1 MNYLD
6 RLEEAIKLTKAEAEK
21 RAEKAEGRKKKAGSE
36 EEKAISTLRT
46 FSGATPE
53 ERKKAEEQRKVAARR
68 RSRAAFVQGGRQ
80 AQAEL
85 AAESYQQIGDI
96 LAEAMLGKIRFKV
109 AGALKKFAQK
119 QYRKGEV
126 DDASGKPKRARVRG
140 RISDIAGKLA
150 QKVEPKDEG

>member
-21 RAEKAEGRKKKAGSE
+21 RAKKAEGSKKRAGGE

-53 ERKKAEEQRKVAARR
+53 EREKAEEKREVAARR
-68 RSRAAFVQGGRQ
+68 RSRAAFVQGGRE
-80 AQAEL
+80 AQAKL

-96 LAEAMLGKIRFKV
+96 LAEAMLGKIRSKV
-109 AGALKKFAQK
+109 ARGLKGFAQK

-126 DDASGKPKRARVRG
+126 DDASGKPRRAKVRG
-140 RISDIAGKLA
+140 KVAHVAGKLA